1 MYNRTLNRPMF
12 RRGGR
17 AGGGIMTGVQRPG
30 YDGESTD
37 TQLVKEPTK
46 VQQVGTSMEQF
57 NKAFPSYNTAG
68 SDFFMNLGSNILAAP
83 GGNPILQTL
92 GTAAKDPLLQMQK
105 TNMANTQGNRE
116 LALKFWQSMDD
127 DDKDAMINRAEA
139 MVKADPERFPGGV
152 KDALAILI
160 PTYRKDQSPQET
172 ERENILS
179 QEDAKQ
185 NSVDK
190 IEKTYEIGEPD
201 AIKLYEFQKD
211 IINDMTAGA
220 GEKKY
225 KLPYDG
231 GQYYIDNDDVGRK
244 PMDDPDKR
252 LVIKD
257 YNPEQSDY
265 LNGTI
270 YLDFKTNTVF
280 VKQGQY
286 FIPYTDYISETIKTD

>member
-1 MYNRTLNRPMF
+1 MFNKPLSRPMF

-17 AGGGIMTGVQRPG
+17 AGSGIMTGVERPG
-30 YDGESTD
+30 YEDG
-37 TQLVKEPTK
+37 LKVEPTK

-57 NKAFPSYNTAG
+57 NKAFPSYNNAST
-68 SDFFMNLGSNILAAP
+68 DFFMNLGSNILAQP
-83 GGNPILQTL
+83 GGQPITQLL
-92 GTAAKDPLLQMQK
+92 GKAGKEPLLQMQK

-116 LALKFWQSMDD
+116 LALKFWQAMDD

-160 PTYRKDQSPQET
+160 PTYRKDQSPAESK
-172 ERENILS
+172 RESILS
-179 QEDAKQ
+179 QEDDK
-185 NSVDK
+185 NKNVDK
-190 IEKTYEIGEPD
+190 IEQTYKIGTPD
-201 AIKLYEFQKD
+201 AIKLYDFQKD

-220 GEKKY
+220 EERKY

-231 GQYYIDNDDVGRK
+231 DQYYIENDDVTRGG
-244 PMDDPDKR
+244 DGENR
-252 LVIKD
+252 LIIKD

-265 LNGTI
+265 LDGTI

-280 VKQGQY
+280 VKQGQF
-286 FIPYTDYISETIKTD
+286 FIPYTDYISETIQTD

>member
-1 MYNRTLNRPMF
+1 MF

-30 YDGESTD
+30 YSGENTD
-37 TQLVKEPTK
+37 TQLVTEPTK
-46 VQQVGTSMEQF
+46 VEQIGNDMTAF
-57 NKAFPSYNTAG
+57 NKAFPQYNSAG

-160 PTYRKDQSPQET
+160 PTYRKDQSPAES

-179 QEDAKQ
+179 QEDDK
-185 NSVDK
+185 NKNVDK
-190 IEKTYEIGEPD
+190 IEQTYKIGTPD
-201 AIKLYEFQKD
+201 AIKLYDFQKD
-211 IINDMTAGA
+211 IINDMTANA
-220 GEKKY
+220 EEKKY

-231 GQYYIDNDDVGRK
+231 DQYYIENDDVTRGG
-244 PMDDPDKR
+244 DGENR
-252 LVIKD
+252 LIIKD

-265 LNGTI
+265 LDGTI

-280 VKQGQY
+280 VKQGQF
-286 FIPYTDYISETIKTD
+286 FIPYTDYISETIQTD

>member
-37 TQLVKEPTK
+37 TQLVTEPTK

-57 NKAFPSYNTAG
+57 NKAFPSYNNAST
-68 SDFFMNLGSNILAAP
+68 DFFMNLGSNILAQP
-83 GGNPILQTL
+83 GGQPITQLL
-92 GTAAKDPLLQMQK
+92 GKAGKEPLLQMQK

-152 KDALAILI
+152 KDALKVLL
-160 PTYRKDQSPQET
+160 PTFRKDQSPQET
-172 ERENILS
+172 ERENILR
-179 QEDAKQ
+179 D
-185 NSVDK
+185 
-190 IEKTYEIGEPD
+190 EKTKNVTVQNIEDNYKIGTPD
-201 AIKLYEFQKD
+201 AIKLYDFQKD
-211 IINDMTAGA
+211 IINDMTANA
-220 GEKKY
+220 ENKKY

-231 GQYYIDNDDVGRK
+231 DQYYIENDDVTRGGK
-244 PMDDPDKR
+244 GENR
-252 LVIKD
+252 LIIKD

-265 LNGTI
+265 LDGTI

-280 VKQGQY
+280 VKQGQF
-286 FIPYTDYISETIKTD
+286 FIPYEDYISKTISTD

>member
-17 AGGGIMTGVQRPG
+17 AGGGIMTGVQRQG
-30 YDGESTD
+30 YDGTD
-37 TQLVKEPTK
+37 GNQTVVKNDPTK

-57 NKAFPSYNTAG
+57 NKAFPQYNTAG

-116 LALKFWQSMDD
+116 LALKFWQSLDD
-127 DDKDAMINRAEA
+127 DDKDAMINRAEQ
-139 MVKADPERFPGGV
+139 MVEAGRFKTV
-152 KDALAILI
+152 EEALQVLV
-160 PTYRKDQSPQET
+160 PTFRKDQSPQET
-172 ERENILS
+172 KREDILRD
-179 QEDAKQ
+179 EK
-185 NSVDK
+185 DK
-190 IEKTYEIGEPD
+190 NATVENIEKTYEIGTPD
-201 AIKLYEFQKD
+201 AIKLYDFQKD
-211 IINDMTAGA
+211 IINDMTADA
-220 GEKKY
+220 ENKKY

-231 GQYYIDNDDVGRK
+231 DQYYIDNDDVTRGG
-244 PMDDPDKR
+244 DGENR
-252 LVIKD
+252 LIIKD

-265 LNGTI
+265 LDGTI

-280 VKQGQY
+280 VKQGQF

>member
-17 AGGGIMTGVQRPG
+17 AGGGIMTGVERPG

>member
-1 MYNRTLNRPMF
+1 MFNKTLSRPMF

-17 AGGGIMTGVQRPG
+17 AGGGIMTGVERPG
-30 YDGESTD
+30 YDGDSTD
-37 TQLVKEPTK
+37 TQLVTEPTK
-46 VQQVGTSMEQF
+46 VEQIGNDMTAF
-57 NKAFPSYNTAG
+57 NKAFPQYNSAG

-160 PTYRKDQSPQET
+160 PTYRKDQSPAES

-179 QEDAKQ
+179 QEDDK
-185 NSVDK
+185 NKNVDK
-190 IEKTYEIGEPD
+190 IEQTYKIGTPD
-201 AIKLYEFQKD
+201 AIKLYDFQKD

-220 GEKKY
+220 EEKKY

-231 GQYYIDNDDVGRK
+231 DQYYIENDDVTRGG
-244 PMDDPDKR
+244 DGENR
-252 LVIKD
+252 LIIKD

-265 LNGTI
+265 LDGTI

-280 VKQGQY
+280 VKQGQF
-286 FIPYTDYISETIKTD
+286 FIPYTDYISETISTD

>member
-1 MYNRTLNRPMF
+1 MFNKTLNRPMF

-17 AGGGIMTGVQRPG
+17 AGGGIMTGVERPG

-37 TQLVKEPTK
+37 TQLVTEPTK
-46 VQQVGTSMEQF
+46 VEQIGNDMTAF
-57 NKAFPSYNTAG
+57 NKAFPQYNSAG

-127 DDKDAMINRAEA
+127 DDKDAMINRAEQ
-139 MVKADPERFPGGV
+139 MVEAGRFKTV
-152 KDALAILI
+152 EEALQVLV
-160 PTYRKDQSPQET
+160 PTFRKDQSPKET
-172 ERENILS
+172 ERENILRDEKTS
-179 QEDAKQ
+179 MTQVDDLAKQ
-185 NSVDK
+185 F
-190 IEKTYEIGEPD
+190 EIGRAD
-201 AIKLYEFQKD
+201 AVVLNDFMNDLQAGKYEGVYHDPSQFFIED
-211 IINDMTAGA
+211 
-220 GEKKY
+220 
-225 KLPYDG
+225 
-231 GQYYIDNDDVGRK
+231 DDVGRGTK
-244 PMDDPDKR
+244 EGENR

-265 LNGTI
+265 KEGRV
-270 YLDFKTNTVF
+270 YVDFLTKIAY

-286 FIPYTDYISETIKTD
+286 LIPYTDYISETIKTD

>member
-1 MYNRTLNRPMF
+1 MF

-17 AGGGIMTGVQRPG
+17 AGGGIMTGVERPG
-30 YDGESTD
+30 YDGDSTD
-37 TQLVKEPTK
+37 TQLVTEPTK
-46 VQQVGTSMEQF
+46 VEQIGNDMTAF
-57 NKAFPSYNTAG
+57 NKAFPQYNSAG

-160 PTYRKDQSPQET
+160 PTYRKDQSPAES

-179 QEDAKQ
+179 QEDDK
-185 NSVDK
+185 NKNVDK
-190 IEKTYEIGEPD
+190 IEQTYKIGTPD
-201 AIKLYEFQKD
+201 AIKLYDFQKD
-211 IINDMTAGA
+211 IINDMTANA
-220 GEKKY
+220 EEKKY

-231 GQYYIDNDDVGRK
+231 DQYYIENDDVTRGG
-244 PMDDPDKR
+244 DGENR
-252 LVIKD
+252 LIIKD

-265 LNGTI
+265 LDGTI

-280 VKQGQY
+280 VKQGQF
-286 FIPYTDYISETIKTD
+286 FIPYTDYISETIQTD

>member
-1 MYNRTLNRPMF
+1 MFNKTLSRPMF

-17 AGGGIMTGVQRPG
+17 AGGGIMTGVERPG
-30 YDGESTD
+30 YEDG
-37 TQLVKEPTK
+37 LKVEPTK
-46 VQQVGTSMEQF
+46 VEQIGNDMTAF
-57 NKAFPSYNTAG
+57 NKAFPQYNSAG

-160 PTYRKDQSPQET
+160 PTYRKDQSPAESK
-172 ERENILS
+172 RESTLS
-179 QEDAKQ
+179 QEDDK
-185 NSVDK
+185 NKNVDK
-190 IEKTYEIGEPD
+190 IEQTYKIGTPD
-201 AIKLYEFQKD
+201 AIKLYDFQKD
-211 IINDMTAGA
+211 IINDMTANA
-220 GEKKY
+220 EEKKY

-231 GQYYIDNDDVGRK
+231 DQYYIENDDVIRGGEGGN
-244 PMDDPDKR
+244 R
-252 LVIKD
+252 LIIKD

-265 LNGTI
+265 LDGTI

-280 VKQGQY
+280 VKQGQF
-286 FIPYTDYISETIKTD
+286 FIPYTDYISETIQTD

>member
-1 MYNRTLNRPMF
+1 
-12 RRGGR
+12 
-17 AGGGIMTGVQRPG
+17 V
-30 YDGESTD
+30 
-37 TQLVKEPTK
+37 V
-46 VQQVGTSMEQF
+46 
-57 NKAFPSYNTAG
+57 
-68 SDFFMNLGSNILAAP
+68 IL
-83 GGNPILQTL
+83 
-92 GTAAKDPLLQMQK
+92 QK

-160 PTYRKDQSPQET
+160 PTYRKDQSPAES

-179 QEDAKQ
+179 QEDDK
-185 NSVDK
+185 NKNVDK
-190 IEKTYEIGEPD
+190 IEQTYKIGTPD
-201 AIKLYEFQKD
+201 AIKLYDFQKD

-220 GEKKY
+220 EEKKY

-231 GQYYIDNDDVGRK
+231 DQYFIENDDVIRGG
-244 PMDDPDKR
+244 DGENR
-252 LVIKD
+252 LIIKD

-265 LNGTI
+265 LDGTI

-280 VKQGQY
+280 VKQGQF
-286 FIPYTDYISETIKTD
+286 FIPYTDYISETIQTD